1 MAVKYTRAP
10 TLHQQIMELVRPT
23 FQYNLLL
30 LILVVDF
37 TLSIDLSTSWST
49 SNVTASPTP
58 HNSAI
63 PLNDM
68 ETRTPTMWYDAVSK
82 SVRRFGGWPYNAP
95 NPVAE
100 YSFPVNNG
108 IVSWTLDYTGGIG
121 NSSTLPSFGGKT
133 CPGYSL
139 YASSPT
145 TYYSLGGMMT
155 GGTDPALAGLET
167 NAVPLTG
174 LLTYNNQEISWG
186 NASSTA
192 YGGTTFGGGQGFAIA
207 GEGIYVPNFGTAGIL
222 VFLGG
227 DAPTNQAIWTEG
239 TSLVLMSE
247 ITIYD
252 IGSAQFYTQ
261 VASGS
266 TIPSGRTSFCAV
278 GAPSADNATFE
289 MYVFSLLSKSKFPNI
304 HSFVYGGYRPNYPS
318 NFGLE
323 NVYVLSLPAFEWFE
337 APAPNNTAEVSRAYH
352 HCQVIGN
359 RQMLSIGGLVNNNF
373 TFTDPFHNGLGIFD
387 MVDLTWGN
395 TYNVKAAAYT
405 RPTPVSNYYNGSIKY
420 PSWNAAALSSVF
432 ASTATYSS
440 AASTSSAPTV
450 TPPAK
455 KSTPTGAIAGGV
467 VGGVVVL
474 AVAAGLAFWY
484 LRRRRQRYIPANV
497 EDHQLEMENGQ
508 GFVPELGNTAH
519 QRPVSGRYGES
530 YASPKEIFPQ
540 EPPQAVEM
548 QAEEINRSRVPEM

>member
-1 MAVKYTRAP
+1 
-10 TLHQQIMELVRPT
+10 
-23 FQYNLLL
+23 
-30 LILVVDF
+30 VDF

-63 PLNDM
+63 PLNNM

-82 SVRRFGGWPYNAP
+82 LVRRFGGWPYNAP

-100 YSFPVNNG
+100 YSFLVNDG
-108 IVSWTLDYTGGIG
+108 IVSWNLDYTGGIG
-121 NSSTLPSFGGKT
+121 SSSTLPSFGGKT

-155 GGTDPALAGLET
+155 GGTDPALGGLGAS
-167 NAVPLTG
+167 AVPLAG

-227 DAPTNQAIWTEG
+227 DAPTSQAIWTEG

-289 MYVFSLLSKSKFPNI
+289 MYVFSRSLYVNFLTSTDSYMEATGQISPQISDSKMFTSSHYP
-304 HSFVYGGYRPNYPS
+304 PS
-318 NFGLE
+318 NGLK
-323 NVYVLSLPAFEWFE
+323 P
-337 APAPNNTAEVSRAYH
+337 
-352 HCQVIGN
+352 Q
-359 RQMLSIGGLVNNNF
+359 
-373 TFTDPFHNGLGIFD
+373 
-387 MVDLTWGN
+387 
-395 TYNVKAAAYT
+395 
-405 RPTPVSNYYNGSIKY
+405 RPTMPLKY
-420 PSWNAAALSSVF
+420 HEPHI
-432 ASTATYSS
+432 TA
-440 AASTSSAPTV
+440 
-450 TPPAK
+450 
-455 KSTPTGAIAGGV
+455 KS
-467 VGGVVVL
+467 
-474 AVAAGLAFWY
+474 
-484 LRRRRQRYIPANV
+484 
-497 EDHQLEMENGQ
+497 LETDRCL
-508 GFVPELGNTAH
+508 V
-519 QRPVSGRYGES
+519 
-530 YASPKEIFPQ
+530 
-540 EPPQAVEM
+540 
-548 QAEEINRSRVPEM
+548 